1 MQSEYLLRI
10 LCAVIQI
17 LDLFFSISLLLPRP
31 VGAEGSENWQAS
43 YAAVASLEDLIAVTN
58 WVSMFILL
66 YPALPVQWSRMDYIK
81 STS

>member
-1 MQSEYLLRI
+1 LW
-10 LCAVIQI
+10 AVIQI

-43 YAAVASLEDLIAVTN
+43 YAAVTSLEDLIAVTN

-66 YPALPVQWSRMDYIK
+66 HPALPVKWSRMDCIK
-81 STS
+81 RKI